1 MPGALEGVKASD
13 LLRVQ
18 KRIDEGEWRESPRAE
33 NWVGKAVG
41 DALNLDVGEPA
52 VRKRVSAMLKIWIG
66 SGALKIVRGVD
77 KIRHARNFVKVGEWA
92 V

>member
-1 MPGALEGVKASD
+1 MRASGAKA
-13 LLRVQ
+13 Q
-18 KRIDEGEWRESPRAE
+18 GQRIGS
-33 NWVGKAVG
+33 GKAVG